1 MTLMDE
7 IAVWSLVAAAVA
19 AGSSVVML
27 IRSWNAATTK
37 DLKRVEANTADTVLK
52 LADVHDHLATMNLR
66 LDAQEAL
73 AKAMMLAQ
81 HVALTVEGRADK
93 GQPLEAILTV
103 LDQSVAVTRIE
114 LCNELGVTLG
124 SVECSR
130 KDPHQP
136 RYIATIHP
144 TGVDRWYSSGV
155 GFMLGSRSMTLRV
168 HMVIND
174 QNVYRDFAVTV
185 SAHLVPDGQCETQ
198 HAVMSLSGSS
208 V

>member
-1 MTLMDE
+1 MPGFLGEDESLIDMTLMDK

-19 AGSSVVML
+19 SVVML

-37 DLKRVEANTADTVLK
+37 DLKRVEDNTADTVLK

-66 LDAQEAL
+66 LDSQEAL

-81 HVALTVEGRADK
+81 QVALTVEGRADK

-114 LCNELGVTLG
+114 LCNELGTTLG

-144 TGVDRWYSSGV
+144 TS
-155 GFMLGSRSMTLRV
+155 
-168 HMVIND
+168 
-174 QNVYRDFAVTV
+174 TV
-185 SAHLVPDGQCETQ
+185 A
-198 HAVMSLSGSS
+198 A
-208 V
+208 